1 MVRRLLAA
9 GCALAVLVALAARA
23 EQPAAEEGEFRARTV
38 QEWAARYDAQA
49 VAATVNGEAIRLG
62 EVHRQMRS
70 AFGERPILPAVW
82 DDLQARTLNQMIDR
96 RLILAYLAERPGAG
110 ASEADINLAVER
122 IEAELARQKVTLE
135 EHLKAL
141 GLSREDM
148 LHGLRWQI
156 GWQRYLDRFLTAENL
171 KRYFEQHRRE
181 FDGTEL
187 RVAHILLRT
196 EGDDPT
202 QLAAQKK
209 RAEEIHGQITS
220 GAISFREA
228 AEQFSEAPS
237 ARGGGDLGFLARYG
251 EMPEPFR
258 AAAFE
263 LEAGETSGPVVTQ
276 FGVHIIHCAEVK
288 AGTRTWEEARP
299 ELEKATTA
307 YLFSWVADQQRP
319 RAEVKRTG
327 AIPYLDPTTG
337 ELTAAP
343 KSP

>member
-1 MVRRLLAA
+1 MATGLVRARKAFMVRRLLAA

-70 AFGERPILPAVW
+70 AFGERPLLPAVW

-181 FDGTEL
+181 KWPWLGVG
-187 RVAHILLRT
+187 RRRSGSVKRGA
-196 EGDDPT
+196 P
-202 QLAAQKK
+202 AA
-209 RAEEIHGQITS
+209 
-220 GAISFREA
+220 GAISVFWPAMAKCPSR
-228 AEQFSEAPS
+228 FAPPHS
-237 ARGGGDLGFLARYG
+237 SLK
-251 EMPEPFR
+251 R
-258 AAAFE
+258 A
-263 LEAGETSGPVVTQ
+263 
-276 FGVHIIHCAEVK
+276 
-288 AGTRTWEEARP
+288 
-299 ELEKATTA
+299 
-307 YLFSWVADQQRP
+307 
-319 RAEVKRTG
+319 KRVG
-327 AIPYLDPTTG
+327 RW
-337 ELTAAP
+337 
-343 KSP
+343 